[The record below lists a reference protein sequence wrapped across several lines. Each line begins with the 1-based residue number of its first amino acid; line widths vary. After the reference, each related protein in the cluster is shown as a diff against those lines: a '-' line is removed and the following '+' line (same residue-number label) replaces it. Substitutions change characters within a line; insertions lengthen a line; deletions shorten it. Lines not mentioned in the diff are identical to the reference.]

1 VPLLEHAAI
10 REALRRVPGWE
21 LAGVEIRKRF
31 KLPSFPAALAFAME
45 VAFVAE
51 RLDHHPDFLIQY
63 DQVTLSVTTHS
74 AGGLTEKDFAL
85 AEAVERIRSR

>member
-1 VPLLEHAAI
+1 MPLLDHAAI
-10 REALRRVPGWE
+10 REALQRVPGWE
-21 LAGVEIRKRF
+21 VAGVEIRKRF

-45 VAFVAE
+45 VAFIAE

-63 DQVTLSVTTHS
+63 DEVTLSSTTHS

-85 AEAVERIRSR
+85 AEAVERLHSR